1 MTGEKLELGLQR
13 EPQALE
19 RPTGGKRQA
28 SKCSF
33 QLTGGLGEH
42 RLEEAALRVVVV
54 EQQLLVDARP
64 SRDLLDARA
73 RKASPG
79 KLLARRHWA
88 SVRLRRGRPTH
99 AQIVPVQDRVE
110 HEGEAPL
117 RLPAPERTNREQHD
131 VSLSDRRIEY
141 RWAPSQLLSV
151 DEQTGQPQRVS
162 LLMKAQHDPRPR
174 SRLLGGKARILIL
187 GNVGAG
193 IHLE

>member
-73 RKASPG
+73 RKATPR
-79 KLLARRHWA
+79 KLLAGRHNGRIANNTTCPCPTGA
-88 SVRLRRGRPTH
+88 SSTAGRP
-99 AQIVPVQDRVE
+99 ANSS
-110 HEGEAPL
+110 PL
-117 RLPAPERTNREQHD
+117 TSKP
-131 VSLSDRRIEY
+131 DRRSE
-141 RWAPSQLLSV
+141 
-151 DEQTGQPQRVS
+151 
-162 LLMKAQHDPRPR
+162 
-174 SRLLGGKARILIL
+174 SRF
-187 GNVGAG
+187 
-193 IHLE
+193 